1 MTASQETQQRPDQPD
16 EPDHGSS
23 WPAPPYPGDLSRR
36 VTQRRQELKLTRQQV
51 AARANVS
58 LRYLE
63 FLENYPGMPTSA
75 VLRQLAAALQTSPAA
90 LLGAGMETAP
100 GGSTL
105 TSNPVRTERLSA
117 AECHQLISPGGIGR
131 IGFPTASGTMILPV
145 NYAIAANTIVIRA
158 GSGSVIAAHGDGD
171 VSFQVDHIDEALEQA
186 WSVLVQGQ
194 AHRVLQRTE
203 LAHLQRCAALQ
214 PWPGGEHD
222 TCIRIAP
229 HRISGRRIVRR

>member
-1 MTASQETQQRPDQPD
+1 MTASQETEHRPVASD
-16 EPDHGSS
+16 GGLS
-23 WPAPPYPGDLSRR
+23 WPSPPYPGDLSRR

-63 FLENYPGMPTSA
+63 FLENYPGMPTGA
-75 VLRQLAAALQTSPAA
+75 VLRQLAAALQTSPSA
-90 LLGAGMETAP
+90 LLGAGMETPP
-100 GGSTL
+100 GGGRPPSHQVT
-105 TSNPVRTERLSA
+105 TERLVP
-117 AECHQLISPGGIGR
+117 AECRQLISAGGIGR
-131 IGFPTASGTMILPV
+131 IGFPTASGTVILPV
-145 NYAIAANTIVIRA
+145 NYAIAANTIVIRV

-203 LAHLQRCAALQ
+203 LAHLQRCAVLQ

-222 TCIRIAP
+222 AYIRIAP
-229 HRISGRRIVRR
+229 HRISGRRLIRR

>member
-1 MTASQETQQRPDQPD
+1 MTVSQETADRPAQPD
-16 EPDHGSS
+16 GGLS
-23 WPAPPYPGDLSRR
+23 WPSPPYPGDLSRR

-63 FLENYPGMPTSA
+63 YLENYPGMPTGT

-90 LLGAGMETAP
+90 LLGAGMETPP
-100 GGSTL
+100 GGL
-105 TSNPVRTERLSA
+105 PLNPQVTTERLA
-117 AECHQLISPGGIGR
+117 PAECRQLIASGGIGR

-171 VSFQVDHIDEALEQA
+171 VSFEIDHIDEALEQA

-203 LAHLQRCAALQ
+203 LAHLERCAAVL

-222 TCIRIAP
+222 AYIRIAP
-229 HRISGRRIVRR
+229 HRMSGRRIGRR

>member
-1 MTASQETQQRPDQPD
+1 MTASQETEQRPAQPD
-16 EPDHGSS
+16 AGLP
-23 WPAPPYPGDLSRR
+23 WPSPPYPGDLSRR

-63 FLENYPGMPTSA
+63 FLENYPGMPTGA

-90 LLGAGMETAP
+90 LLGAGVETAP
-100 GGSTL
+100 GGGRL
-105 TSNPVRTERLSA
+105 PGNPVTTERLSP
-117 AECHQLISPGGIGR
+117 AECRQLISCGGIGR
-131 IGFPTASGTMILPV
+131 IGFPTASGTVILPV

-171 VSFQVDHIDEALEQA
+171 VSFEVDHIDEALEQA

-203 LAHLQRCAALQ
+203 LAHLQRSATLQ

-222 TCIRIAP
+222 AYIRIAP